1 MVYNFEM
8 VLFSSDS
15 NAGDLLLSGE
25 SGLSV
30 SVRGEGNLMSGSAMS
45 ASPPPSDSPFPPPPP
60 DPVTANVL
68 VRPAPGGGG
77 GGHWAPPPPP
87 HDQQGT
93 TNSNGDLSSIGGQRD
108 NLIEEVVSTP
118 IPTQEL
124 LNSSRYMRE
133 KP

>member
-1 MVYNFEM
+1 MVCNFEM

-30 SVRGEGNLMSGSAMS
+30 SVRGEGNLMSGSA
-45 ASPPPSDSPFPPPPP
+45 SPPPSDSPFPPPPP

-68 VRPAPGGGG
+68 VRPALGGGG

-124 LNSSRYMRE
+124 LNSSRYCVQE